1 MLSICIGSTTTRWSH
16 FNIFLVEFQLI
27 RWPNWLSYYV
37 ASQDLGLLQTTIFFW
52 ILISLAQRYVYLMRK
67 WSCEGTYWSVS
78 RRLNLDAIYCW
89 IVTYWLSWIKVF
101 GNIFVLQQNV
111 IWWSQSC
118 NSLVIIWTLLKI

>member
-1 MLSICIGSTTTRWSH
+1 MLSICIRSPTARWSH
-16 FNIFLVEFQLI
+16 FNIFLVELQLI
-27 RWPNWLSYYV
+27 RWPDWLPYYV
-37 ASQDLGLLQTTIFFW
+37 ASQDLRLLQTAIFFW

-67 WSCEGTYWSVS
+67 WSSEGTYWSVS
-78 RRLNLDAIYCW
+78 RRLNLDTIYCW

>member
-16 FNIFLVEFQLI
+16 FNIFLVELQLI
-27 RWPNWLSYYV
+27 RWPDWLPYYV
-37 ASQDLGLLQTTIFFW
+37 ASQDLRLLQTAIFFW

-67 WSCEGTYWSVS
+67 WSSEGTYWSVS

>member
-16 FNIFLVEFQLI
+16 FNIFLVELQLI
-27 RWPNWLSYYV
+27 RWPDRLPYYV
-37 ASQDLGLLQTTIFFW
+37 ASQDQRLLQTAIFFW

-67 WSCEGTYWSVS
+67 WSSEGTYWSVS

-111 IWWSQSC
+111 IWWSQSG

>member
-1 MLSICIGSTTTRWSH
+1 MLSICIRSTTARWSH
-16 FNIFLVEFQLI
+16 LNIFLIKFQLI
-27 RWPNWLSYYV
+27 RWPDWLPYYV
-37 ASQDLGLLQTTIFFW
+37 ASQDLRLLQTAIFFW

-78 RRLNLDAIYCW
+78 RRLNLDTIYCW

>member
-16 FNIFLVEFQLI
+16 FNIFLVELQLI
-27 RWPNWLSYYV
+27 RWPDWLPYYV
-37 ASQDLGLLQTTIFFW
+37 ASQDLRLLQTAIFFW

-67 WSCEGTYWSVS
+67 WSSEGTYWSVS

-111 IWWSQSC
+111 IWWSQSG

>member
-1 MLSICIGSTTTRWSH
+1 MLSICIGSPTASWSH

-78 RRLNLDAIYCW
+78 RRLNLDTIYCW

>member
-1 MLSICIGSTTTRWSH
+1 MLSICIGSTAARWSH

-27 RWPNWLSYYV
+27 RWPDWLSYYV
-37 ASQDLGLLQTTIFFW
+37 ASQDLRLLQTAIFFW

>member
-27 RWPNWLSYYV
+27 RWPDWLPYYV
-37 ASQDLGLLQTTIFFW
+37 ASQDLRLLQTAIFFW

-78 RRLNLDAIYCW
+78 RRLNLDSIYCW

-118 NSLVIIWTLLKI
+118 NSLVIIWTLLRI